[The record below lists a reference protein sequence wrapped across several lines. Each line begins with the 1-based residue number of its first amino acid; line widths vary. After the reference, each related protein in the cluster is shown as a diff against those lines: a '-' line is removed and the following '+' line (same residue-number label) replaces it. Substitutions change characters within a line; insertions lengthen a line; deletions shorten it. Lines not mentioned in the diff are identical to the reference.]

1 MSDSSAVACAYLGFS
16 RLCSKTRSYPLK
28 LVLLLSMFLP
38 TPGLSSESSSEP
50 NTHDWSTLGNLP
62 TSEIP
67 CSDNLSPVHFQN
79 TDSYSLENAY
89 LSLNASW
96 LSHNRSLENKHA
108 QLLNWGFKRFKELP
122 SEDFGTRGYVADHGE
137 FILIAFRGTESR
149 KDLFSNALFYQS
161 EAPKY
166 LGAKGAW
173 MHQGMKNIYSGLRKE
188 MNEILV
194 EFDGKNKPIYLAGH
208 SLGGSLAV
216 IAALDLAN
224 SGADIKSV
232 YTFGMPKIGNSI
244 LGHKVRSV
252 LGNKYFRINIESDIT
267 SRVPP
272 AKETA
277 DDFSN
282 IISESNPKLRNN
294 LKTLVNSINYATET
308 GSLQL
313 LGKNGDL
320 SPLGSGELDFEHRY
334 WKKISNVLSDRD
346 DLQGVIEFVAS
357 RFTDHAPNI
366 YICAMSKNFITSK

>member
-1 MSDSSAVACAYLGFS
+1 
-16 RLCSKTRSYPLK
+16 
-28 LVLLLSMFLP
+28 
-38 TPGLSSESSSEP
+38 
-50 NTHDWSTLGNLP
+50 
-62 TSEIP
+62 
-67 CSDNLSPVHFQN
+67 
-79 TDSYSLENAY
+79 
-89 LSLNASW
+89 
-96 LSHNRSLENKHA
+96 
-108 QLLNWGFKRFKELP
+108 
-122 SEDFGTRGYVADHGE
+122 
-137 FILIAFRGTESR
+137 
-149 KDLFSNALFYQS
+149 
-161 EAPKY
+161 
-166 LGAKGAW
+166 